1 MIKVNDYKLNP
12 TIFPDKTSQVWN
24 LPSNLLVDPII
35 VITWDFDHE
44 GEFIHIAQLVELLRK
59 YESKIGYR
67 REIRLY
73 IPYMPYARQDKEISN
88 ETTFAGVVFS
98 KLLDNLDVDEISSV
112 DVHNPKIFERLINF
126 RNLSVDYMIS
136 DIIKAEKID
145 IVVFPDQ
152 GARYRYEEYIKR
164 WCPNVKIL
172 HCVKVRDQETG
183 KIEKL
188 EIVGVATFSSGEYF
202 RYLVCDDIIDGAR
215 TPIMVAQE
223 LNLSPTD
230 YLIGYFSHCLCTKGT
245 DIVKDAGYLKLYDYK
260 GLYKRFTT

>member
-88 ETTFAGVVFS
+88 ETTFAGLVFA
-98 KLLDNLDVDEISSV
+98 KLLDNLDVDEITSV
-112 DVHNPKIFERLINF
+112 DVHNPKIFECLTNF
-126 RNLSVDYMIS
+126 RNLSVDHMIS

-145 IVVFPDQ
+145 IVVFPDK
-152 GARYRYEEYIKR
+152 GARSRYEEDIKK
-164 WCPNVKIL
+164 WCPSVKIL
-172 HCVKVRDQETG
+172 HCIKIRDQSTG
-183 KIEKL
+183 NIEKL
-188 EIVGVATFSSGEYF
+188 EIVGVATFSSGENF
-202 RYLVCDDIIDGAR
+202 RYLVADDICDGGASPIR
-215 TPIMVAQE
+215 TAQG
-223 LNLSPTD
+223 LNLQPND

-245 DIVKDAGYLKLYDYK
+245 DIIRDAGYSKLYDYR
-260 GLYKRFTT
+260 GLFKDFEK